1 MIIIIIIKGWQSY
14 VMFVLSF
21 VKGKGKYIYIARFL
35 SYLTLK
41 ALRHGSHSV
50 TCNYTNACLY
60 LVSVH
65 QTAPPRTEVA
75 HI

>member
-1 MIIIIIIKGWQSY
+1 MKYGTE
-14 VMFVLSF
+14 VK
-21 VKGKGKYIYIARFL
+21 VKGKGKCIYIVHFL
-35 SYLTLK
+35 LYLTLK
-41 ALRHGSHSV
+41 ALRYGSHSV

-65 QTAPPRTEVA
+65 QMTPPQTEAV